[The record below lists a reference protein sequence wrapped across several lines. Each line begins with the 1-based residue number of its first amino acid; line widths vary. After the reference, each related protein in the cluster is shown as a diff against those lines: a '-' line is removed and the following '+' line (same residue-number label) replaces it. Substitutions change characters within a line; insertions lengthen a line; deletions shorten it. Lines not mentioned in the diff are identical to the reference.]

1 MKRLT
6 YILKM
11 LPLLISISII
21 IAACISFNPIS
32 VLIVIAATSL
42 IFLAYFCQLFEE
54 GFKGLLSKIN

>member
-11 LPLLISISII
+11 LPLLIIIS
-21 IAACISFNPIS
+21 ACISFNPIS